1 MKVRRIGST
10 AASAL
15 VLIMVSAPA
24 FADGSATVPSAPGI
38 VSEQLVIS
46 QLDATGL
53 PQSSQLVTQV
63 TATEVPSG
71 PVLVPTSTTD
81 LRYLDRRGA
90 PEVHGDAA
98 VVTVGGDPPSQ
109 VILGSTF
116 SRPLPV
122 ALHAEYRVG
131 GTAVDPAT
139 VGGDGVLA
147 IRYRVTNTVSSKH
160 TITYVDAAG
169 KSHSSTETVFA
180 PFAGG
185 LAVTVPAG
193 TDVVSAP
200 GAVVSTGNTGGTVLH
215 WNLVLYPPLGNP
227 QQELTLE
234 LRSTSLAIPAAHM
247 QVAPVTSA
255 QDPAVGFSRD
265 LLDKSV
271 KGNTTLADG
280 LTELDSNALAVAKG
294 AAQVTD
300 GLVQVSTGANQLSG
314 SVSSAL
320 VPGSQALASGAA
332 AQAQG
337 QAALANGLQQS
348 STGADSLTAGLT
360 SLDSGLSSLSG
371 GLSALAA
378 PTGLPASQE
387 AAASLT
393 SAVSRLA
400 DAVGSPSDS
409 SVSLPPPSDVT
420 LIQLSRASA
429 SAADSLHTATQGIAD
444 SLSSTVPSLV
454 STAADAAAAA
464 NAAQSVYQSACLA
477 SPPTLTQQECDELS
491 TAVTR
496 AGDAANE
503 AQGAT
508 VAIGTQAATAS
519 AVADGLSGLVEAL
532 NGLTTGLEA
541 VSVGLRSGDPQSP
554 GVQEGLAALTDGLTE
569 AVLAVTRL
577 STGAD
582 QSQSAAS
589 QLQNGSDQLSQ
600 GLTAEAGGATALAG
614 SSDKIA
620 SGAQQNSAG
629 VQGVADGLQS
639 LTSGI
644 TASQDGSAQVADA
657 SSALQSKGTSD
668 ALASVVKSSKDPAFA
683 RAYLTTTTALAA
695 SAAPYAAPAG
705 GTARVAYV
713 SEIPASTDG
722 GNNSS
727 SNATAVLGLGLVV
740 AAALGTLAVRRIRA
754 TSN

>member
-300 GLVQVSTGANQLSG
+300 GLVQVSNGANQLSG
-314 SVSSAL
+314 SVSGSL

-337 QAALANGLQQS
+337 QAALANGLNQS

-360 SLDSGLSSLSG
+360 SLGSGLNSLSG

-378 PTGLPASQE
+378 PDGLPASQE

-393 SAVSRLA
+393 IRLLGFVATSVGCHPDSTFSCVGQCCRLA
-400 DAVGSPSDS
+400 AHGDARHRRFAERYRSIPRFCRSRCRRRCERCSVG
-409 SVSLPPPSDVT
+409 VS
-420 LIQLSRASA
+420 I
-429 SAADSLHTATQGIAD
+429 
-444 SLSSTVPSLV
+444 SLSPH
-454 STAADAAAAA
+454 
-464 NAAQSVYQSACLA
+464 
-477 SPPTLTQQECDELS
+477 SPDSHP
-491 TAVTR
+491 V
-496 AGDAANE
+496 
-503 AQGAT
+503 
-508 VAIGTQAATAS
+508 
-519 AVADGLSGLVEAL
+519 
-532 NGLTTGLEA
+532 
-541 VSVGLRSGDPQSP
+541 
-554 GVQEGLAALTDGLTE
+554 
-569 AVLAVTRL
+569 
-577 STGAD
+577 
-582 QSQSAAS
+582 
-589 QLQNGSDQLSQ
+589 
-600 GLTAEAGGATALAG
+600 
-614 SSDKIA
+614 
-620 SGAQQNSAG
+620 
-629 VQGVADGLQS
+629 
-639 LTSGI
+639 
-644 TASQDGSAQVADA
+644 
-657 SSALQSKGTSD
+657 
-668 ALASVVKSSKDPAFA
+668 
-683 RAYLTTTTALAA
+683 
-695 SAAPYAAPAG
+695 
-705 GTARVAYV
+705 
-713 SEIPASTDG
+713 
-722 GNNSS
+722 
-727 SNATAVLGLGLVV
+727 
-740 AAALGTLAVRRIRA
+740 AVRRTVDGDQPRRRCGEWHAKRHGCYRHPGCDRQFCRRRA
-754 TSN
+754 RRTD